1 MNTSNLS
8 QTTPLVVAPSLPPW
22 IAWVSGALRRIKAL
36 QMQAFETQG
45 PSEQAYHQ
53 ISFTATPISFYRK
66 GHYPPFQDWYGYR

>member
-8 QTTPLVVAPSLPPW
+8 QTAPLVVVPSLPPRL
-22 IAWVSGALRRIKAL
+22 AWVSGALRRIKAF
-36 QMQAFETQG
+36 QMQAFEIQG

-53 ISFTATPISFYRK
+53 LSFTATPIRFSGK